1 VRCRIKIQN
10 SFSEQF
16 ETAAGLRKGEALS
29 CILFNLALE
38 EVVRD
43 SKIITEGITNK
54 IPRYFL
60 MQII

>member
-10 SFSEQF
+10 NFSEQF
-16 ETAAGLRKGEALS
+16 ETAVGLRQGEALF
-29 CILFNLALE
+29 CILFNLTLE

-43 SKIITEGITNK
+43 SKVVTKGIINK